1 MDKVV
6 TITTGVA
13 FKACENLSVFAGKK
27 VSFSCYSTTKLMQF
41 IQISLYVS
49 HARYCLFYS
58 LNKPYTH

>member
-27 VSFSCYSTTKLMQF
+27 SVLVA
-41 IQISLYVS
+41 IQ
-49 HARYCLFYS
+49 RQ
-58 LNKPYTH
+58 N